1 MKMVTE
7 TFQGP
12 KDSYGS
18 KIDCP
23 VDQTDTDDER
33 RGSDPKQFEE
43 SIIDNRKTCY
53 AKMSKMTTDNRQ
65 TMLTEKLILQ
75 TSEPQQASTPQPP
88 TAKKPLTK
96 FQEIANG
103 FDIIKNMSGLTKS
116 RRIDSATQVFELLRA
131 VSMLWIVYAHTA
143 TFKAEV
149 FNKQKNQARFPE
161 KEANDWI
168 ETFIMTGFFAVDFFL
183 IMGGYVSILF
193 VSKTFM
199 ELKDSKLWKL
209 PALWV
214 FMIFK
219 RYFRVMPAYFFMMM
233 FFKSI
238 TPYMLSSS
246 YAVIDICHGD
256 LIWQGLNLFSGAST
270 HPDVMCMLQCWYLVI
285 DFQMF
290 LFVPGIVILHMINK
304 RLAIGVTCSMIAAS
318 IAWGMYILYTNKSE
332 FGGASWD
339 VYYVDW
345 RCRGC
350 VYFLGCLMS
359 QMSLKPVNILRKKRI
374 ASEENQG
381 QDAPQVTQQT
391 PDAKPESKPEAK
403 GGMSQKAVMISVLI
417 GLGSFVIIATHTY
430 LLHFY
435 FQHGRDQ
442 TKNNLWF
449 STIFISFGKFFFV
462 GSVMIFLIMLCK
474 NFKAL
479 PNFIANNSMI
489 QFLGNLS
496 FTYYLCHIV
505 VIMTFGY
512 NDQDV
517 EYVDHWVLAGSA
529 VGYIFYTTFLAVFV
543 AMGIEYPLAV
553 LWKVMVET
561 PFLTNFK
568 DKPKPRPEIALVGN
582 SQKADD
588 KLDV

>member
-1 MKMVTE
+1 MVTE

-12 KDSYGS
+12 KYFSGS
-18 KIDCP
+18 KLDGP
-23 VDQTDTDDER
+23 VDHSLIDDEQRGFGGKKFDESIMDNR
-33 RGSDPKQFEE
+33 RTCDPKMY
-43 SIIDNRKTCY
+43 KL
-53 AKMSKMTTDNRQ
+53 TDIRQ

-75 TSEPQQASTPQPP
+75 TSEEKPSTLQSPA
-88 TAKKPLTK
+88 AKKPLTK
-96 FQEIANG
+96 FEEISNG
-103 FDIIKNMSGLTKS
+103 FDIVKNMSGLTKS

-143 TFKAEV
+143 SFKAEM
-149 FNKQKNQARFPE
+149 FNKQKEQANFVNNE
-161 KEANDWI
+161 GNDWMV
-168 ETFIMTGFFAVDFFL
+168 TFIMTGFFAVDFFL

-193 VSKTFM
+193 VSKTFL
-199 ELKDSKLWKL
+199 ELKDSALWKL

-219 RYFRVMPAYFFMMM
+219 RYFRMMPAYFFMMM

-238 TPYMLSSS
+238 TPYMLSSP
-246 YAVIDICHGD
+246 YNVIDICHGD

-270 HPDVMCMLQCWYLVI
+270 DLNVMCLAQCWYLVI

-304 RLAIGVTCSMIAAS
+304 RLAIGVTCGLITAS
-318 IAWGMYILYTNKSE
+318 IGWGMYILYVNKCA
-332 FGGASWD
+332 FGENWG

-359 QMSLKPVNILRKKRI
+359 QMSLKPVNILSKKR
-374 ASEENQG
+374 APLLENQG
-381 QDAPQVTQQT
+381 QDASQVTQQA
-391 PDAKPESKPEAK
+391 PVAKPESKSKAK
-403 GGMSQKAVMISVLI
+403 GGMSKKAVMISVLI
-417 GLGSFVIIATHTY
+417 GLGSFIIIATHTY
-430 LLHFY
+430 LLHYY

-442 TKNNLWF
+442 AKNNTWA

-462 GSVMIFLIMLCK
+462 GSVMLFLIMLCK
-474 NFKAL
+474 NIKAL
-479 PNFIANNSMI
+479 PNFIANNSVI

-505 VIMTFGY
+505 VIITFGF

-517 EYVDHWVLAGSA
+517 EYVDHWVLLGSA

-543 AMGIEYPLAV
+543 SMGIEYPLAV
-553 LWKVMVET
+553 LWKVVVET
-561 PFLTNFK
+561 PFITNFK
-568 DKPKPRPEIALVGN
+568 DKPRPRPEITLEGN
-582 SQKADD
+582 SQKADN
-588 KLDV
+588 KLNV

>member
-1 MKMVTE
+1 
-7 TFQGP
+7 
-12 KDSYGS
+12 
-18 KIDCP
+18 
-23 VDQTDTDDER
+23 
-33 RGSDPKQFEE
+33 
-43 SIIDNRKTCY
+43 
-53 AKMSKMTTDNRQ
+53 
-65 TMLTEKLILQ
+65 
-75 TSEPQQASTPQPP
+75 
-88 TAKKPLTK
+88 
-96 FQEIANG
+96 
-103 FDIIKNMSGLTKS
+103 MSGLTKS

-143 TFKAEV
+143 SFKFEM
-149 FNKQKNQARFPE
+149 FNKEKNEAIFSE

-193 VSKTFM
+193 VSKTFL

-219 RYFRVMPAYFFMMM
+219 RYFRMMPAYFFMMM

-238 TPYMLSSS
+238 TPFMLSSP
-246 YAVIDICHGD
+246 YNVIDICHGD
-256 LIWQGLNLFSGAST
+256 LIWHGLNLFSGAST
-270 HPDVMCMLQCWYLVI
+270 DLNVMCLAQCWYLVI
-285 DFQMF
+285 DFQLF

-304 RLAIGVTCSMIAAS
+304 RLAIGVTCSLIAAS
-318 IAWGMYILYTNKSE
+318 IGWGMYILYTNKCE
-332 FGGASWD
+332 FGGGNWG

-350 VYFLGCLMS
+350 VYFLGCFMS

-391 PDAKPESKPEAK
+391 PDAKPESKPKAK

-417 GLGSFVIIATHTY
+417 GLGSFLIIATHSY

-442 TKNNLWF
+442 SKYNPWYN
-449 STIFISFGKFFFV
+449 TIFISFGKFFFV
-462 GSVMIFLIMLCK
+462 GSVMLFLIMLCK
-474 NFKAL
+474 NIKAL
-479 PNFIANNSMI
+479 PNFIANNSVI

-505 VIMTFGY
+505 VIITFGF

-517 EYVDHWVLAGSA
+517 EYVDHWVLIGTA

-568 DKPKPRPEIALVGN
+568 DKPRPRPEIALEGK
-582 SQKADD
+582 SQKADN
-588 KLDV
+588 KLIV